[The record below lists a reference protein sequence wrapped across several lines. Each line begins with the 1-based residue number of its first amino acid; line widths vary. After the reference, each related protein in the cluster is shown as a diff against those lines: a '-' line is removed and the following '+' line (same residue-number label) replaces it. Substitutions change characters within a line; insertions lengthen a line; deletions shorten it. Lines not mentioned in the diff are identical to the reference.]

1 MKNPKTHDALF
12 KWLITS
18 FTEEF
23 FQHYFPQIPIGQ
35 YRFIDKEFISRYE
48 ALKESLEDD
57 LFLIMEVEIDGDV
70 HEVVIQIEHVSR
82 KADVS
87 ERMYEYLCYAWLL
100 KRKPVWSIV
109 IYTDDALWRKPVSDT
124 FWFGFSS
131 RMAKQVCHI
140 DVIKVK
146 SEKSAELTQKHSLM
160 CKLLALKADDREMD
174 RETLVTEIYH
184 AVERMGDVLDNDK
197 KLLIEQWVNAY
208 NDLPPESLEKIKKE
222 VKMSFVATTIS
233 EHIRNQGRIEGINEG
248 MTEGLNKGKLEG
260 KIEGKVEG
268 KVEGQIQILENL
280 YLVGIHNQDQ
290 NDRMVQPLRKQLQE
304 IQSDPGQSV
313 DRPIRAAKGRRKSKT
328 SEQVEP

>member
-23 FQHYFPQIPIGQ
+23 FQHYFPQIPIGP

-57 LFLIMEVEIDGDV
+57 LFLIMEVEIDGSP
-70 HEVVIQIEHVSR
+70 HEVVIQIEHLSQ

-100 KRKPVWSIV
+100 KRRPVWSIV
-109 IYTDDALWRKPVSDT
+109 IYTDEAIWRKPVSDT

-131 RMAKQVCHI
+131 RIPKQVCHI
-140 DVIKVK
+140 DIIKVK
-146 SEKSAELTQKHSLM
+146 SEKSADLAQKHSLM
-160 CKLLALKADDREMD
+160 CKLLALKADDRETD
-174 RETLVTEIYH
+174 RGMLVAGIYQI
-184 AVERMGDVLDNDK
+184 AEEMGDALDNDK

-208 NDLPPESLEKIKKE
+208 NNLPPNSLEKIKKE

-233 EHIRNQGRIEGINEG
+233 EHIRNQGRIEGRIEGMNEG
-248 MTEGLNKGKLEG
+248 MIKGMIKGKLEG
-260 KIEGKVEG
+260 
-268 KVEGQIQILENL
+268 QIQTLENL
-280 YLVGIHNQDQ
+280 YVSGILNRDQ
-290 NDRMVQPLRKQLQE
+290 FESMVQPLRKQLQE
-304 IQSDPGQSV
+304 IQSESAQSKH
-313 DRPIRAAKGRRKSKT
+313 RPVRAAKGHRKPKT
-328 SEQVEP
+328 SERVKS

>member
-1 MKNPKTHDALF
+1 MQNPKTHDALF
-12 KWLITS
+12 KWLIAS

-57 LFLIMEVEIDGDV
+57 LFLIMEVEIDGDI

-100 KRKPVWSIV
+100 KRRPVWSIV
-109 IYTDDALWRKPVSDT
+109 IYTDDAVWRKPVSDT

-146 SEKSAELTQKHSLM
+146 SEKSADLAQKHSLM
-160 CKLLALKADDREMD
+160 CKLLALKADDRETD
-174 RETLVTEIYH
+174 RGKLVAGIYH
-184 AVERMGDVLDNDK
+184 MAEQMGDALDNDK

-208 NDLPPESLEKIKKE
+208 NNLPPESLEKIKKE

-233 EHIRNQGRIEGINEG
+233 EHIRN
-248 MTEGLNKGKLEG
+248 EG
-260 KIEGKVEG
+260 KIEGN
-268 KVEGQIQILENL
+268 VEGQIQLLENL
-280 YLVGIHNQDQ
+280 FCI
-290 NDRMVQPLRKQLQE
+290 
-304 IQSDPGQSV
+304 
-313 DRPIRAAKGRRKSKT
+313 
-328 SEQVEP
+328 

>member
-1 MKNPKTHDALF
+1 MALVQFNGTPKSIRIIRLWQTGVGKHE
-12 KWLITS
+12 ITS
-18 FTEEF
+18 
-23 FQHYFPQIPIGQ
+23 
-35 YRFIDKEFISRYE
+35 
-48 ALKESLEDD
+48 
-57 LFLIMEVEIDGDV
+57 
-70 HEVVIQIEHVSR
+70 
-82 KADVS
+82 
-87 ERMYEYLCYAWLL
+87 MY
-100 KRKPVWSIV
+100 
-109 IYTDDALWRKPVSDT
+109 
-124 FWFGFSS
+124 
-131 RMAKQVCHI
+131 
-140 DVIKVK
+140 
-146 SEKSAELTQKHSLM
+146 
-160 CKLLALKADDREMD
+160 LLALKADDRETD

-280 YLVGIHNQDQ
+280 YLVGILNQDQ
-290 NDRMVQPLRKQLQE
+290 YDRMVQPLRKQLQE

-313 DRPIRAAKGRRKSKT
+313 DRPVRVAKGRRKSKT
-328 SEQVEP
+328 SGQVEP